1 MMSIAKDQNQKLL
14 ASLSEFFR

>member
-1 MMSIAKDQNQKLL
+1 MSIAKDQNQKLL